1 MAARMK
7 IIVFWDVVS
16 QKLAD
21 VSEVF
26 TASII
31 RAMSSNFNETTR
43 GNITEVVHFQK
54 LIKEIILNTK

>member
-1 MAARMK
+1 MLPRE
-7 IIVFWDVVS
+7 VS

-31 RAMSSNFNETTR
+31 RAMSSNFNETTW
-43 GNITEVVHFQK
+43 GNITEEVHFQK
-54 LIKEIILNTK
+54 LIKEFILNKK